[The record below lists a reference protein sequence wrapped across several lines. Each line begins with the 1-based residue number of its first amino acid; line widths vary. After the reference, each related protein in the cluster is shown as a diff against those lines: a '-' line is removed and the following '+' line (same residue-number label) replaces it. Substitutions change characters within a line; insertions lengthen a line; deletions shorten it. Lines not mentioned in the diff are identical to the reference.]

1 MSLERYT
8 EDVDFANDLI
18 HSELFRPPYARITPA
33 QARFLGQRYKLVMWD
48 IISRDYNRKLSPRTC
63 LKNVTKHLAP
73 GAIVVFHDSEKGLP
87 QHALRPCP
95 ARWRRSGR
103 WGSNAKPSNS
113 DMRFVVAITAAS
125 GAIYARL
132 TIERLLASPCVSEIA
147 LVCSRHA
154 REVMAHEG
162 VSLPVDGRIREYAND
177 DMFAPPA
184 SGSARYDGMAVVPST
199 VGTVGRVAAGTAQS
213 LIERAADVML
223 KGERRRLVFVVR
235 ETPLSL
241 IHLRNMAAL
250 TEAGAVI
257 LPASPSFSCRAA
269 GRRGAVRYGRR
280 PRRSIAR
287 GRYIAL

>member
-1 MSLERYT
+1 
-8 EDVDFANDLI
+8 
-18 HSELFRPPYARITPA
+18 
-33 QARFLGQRYKLVMWD
+33 
-48 IISRDYNRKLSPRTC
+48 
-63 LKNVTKHLAP
+63 
-73 GAIVVFHDSEKGLP
+73 
-87 QHALRPCP
+87 
-95 ARWRRSGR
+95 
-103 WGSNAKPSNS
+103 
-113 DMRFVVAITAAS
+113 MRFVVAITAAS

-162 VSLPVDGRIREYAND
+162 VSLPVDARIREYAND

-184 SGSARYDGMAVVPST
+184 SGSARYDGMAV
-199 VGTVGRVAAGTAQS
+199 GTVGRVAAGTAQS

-223 KGERRRLVFVVR
+223 KERRRLVFVVR

-257 LPASPSFSCRAA
+257 LPASPSFYAAPQGIEELCGTVADRAA
-269 GRRGAVRYGRR
+269 ALLGVDIPRYEWGK
-280 PRRSIAR
+280 
-287 GRYIAL
+287 